1 VALDIVILAAGQG
14 TRMVSDLPKVLHTL
28 AGKPLLGHVIDAA
41 AALSPRSLS
50 VVIGHGA
57 ERVRELMGACGAN
70 WVMQERQLGTGHAVQ
85 QALPALGRDGVT
97 LILYGDVPLVREST
111 LRELVAMATQGPLAL
126 LTVELADPSGYG
138 RVLRNQSGRVAAI
151 VEHKDATPE
160 QREVREVNTGIMAV
174 PNAHLHAWLARLENS
189 NAQREYYLTDIIA
202 MAAQSGVG
210 VEPLEAASEQEV
222 AGVNNREQL
231 ATLERAYQQ
240 LRTRELLLAGVTL
253 RDPARF
259 DLRGRLR
266 HGRDVSIDI
275 NVIIEGEVELGN
287 GVSIGANCVLRNARV
302 GDGAS
307 IQPNSVIEDSD
318 IGPGCSVGPFARLR
332 PGTRMAEGAK
342 IGNFVETKKATI
354 GARSKISHLSYVG
367 DALLG
372 EDVNVGAGT
381 ITCNYDGVNK
391 FQTTIGDGAF
401 IGSNTSLVAPLEVG
415 RNATVGAGS
424 VLTSAVPDAAL
435 AVARGKQRNVEGWK
449 RPQKKS

>member
-1 VALDIVILAAGQG
+1 MALDIVILAAGQG
-14 TRMVSDLPKVLHTL
+14 TRMVSDLPKVLHAL

-41 AALSPRSLS
+41 TALAPRSLS

-57 ERVRELMGACGAN
+57 GRVREAMAATKAN
-70 WVMQERQLGTGHAVQ
+70 WVMQDQQLGTGHAVQ
-85 QALPALGRDGVT
+85 QALPALGRNGVT

-111 LRELVAMATQGPLAL
+111 LRELVAMAVRGPLAL
-126 LTVELADPSGYG
+126 LTVKLADPSGYG
-138 RVLRNQSGRVAAI
+138 RVLRDQRGRVAAI

-160 QREVREVNTGIMAV
+160 QRELREVNTGIMAV
-174 PNAHLHAWLARLENS
+174 PNAHLHGWLASLENR

-202 MAAQSGVG
+202 MAAASGVG
-210 VEPLEAASEQEV
+210 VEPLEAADEHEV

-231 ATLERAYQQ
+231 ATLERAWQQ
-240 LRTRELLLAGVTL
+240 LRARELLLAGVTL

-259 DLRGRLR
+259 DLRGGLR
-266 HGRDVSIDI
+266 HGRDVTIDI
-275 NVIIEGEVELGN
+275 NVIIEGEVELGD
-287 GVSIGANCVLRNARV
+287 GVSVGANCVLRNARI

-318 IGPGCSVGPFARLR
+318 VGPGCTVGPFARLR

-354 GARSKISHLSYVG
+354 GAHSKISHLSYVG

-372 EDVNVGAGT
+372 ADVNVGAGT

-391 FQTTIGDGAF
+391 FRTTIGDGAF
-401 IGSNTSLVAPLEVG
+401 IGSNTSLVAPVEVG

-424 VLTSAVPDAAL
+424 VVTSAVPDEAL
-435 AVARGKQRNVEGWK
+435 AVARGRQRNIEGWQ
-449 RPQKKS
+449 RPQKKP

>member
-1 VALDIVILAAGQG
+1 MALDIVILAAGQG

-111 LRELVAMATQGPLAL
+111 LRELVAMAGKGPLAL
-126 LTVELADPSGYG
+126 LTVELADPTGYG
-138 RVLRNQSGRVAAI
+138 RVLRNQLGRVAAI
-151 VEHKDATPE
+151 VEHKDATAE
-160 QREVREVNTGIMAV
+160 QREVREVNSGIMAV

-210 VEPLEAASEQEV
+210 VEPLQAADEHEV

-231 ATLERAYQQ
+231 AVLERAFQQ
-240 LRTRELLLAGVTL
+240 RRARELLLAGVTL

-266 HGRDVSIDI
+266 HGREVSIEI
-275 NVIIEGEVELGN
+275 NVIIGGEGELGD

-342 IGNFVETKKATI
+342 IGNFVETKKASI

-391 FQTTIGDGAF
+391 FQTTIRDGAF
-401 IGSNTSLVAPLEVG
+401 IGSNTALVAPVEVG

-424 VLTSAVPDAAL
+424 VVTSAVPDEAL

>member
-1 VALDIVILAAGQG
+1 
-14 TRMVSDLPKVLHTL
+14 MVSDLPKVLHTL

-57 ERVRELMGACGAN
+57 ERVRESMVASGAN
-70 WVMQERQLGTGHAVQ
+70 WVMQDRQLGTGHAVQ

-111 LRELVAMATQGPLAL
+111 LRELVAMAGQGPLAL
-126 LTVELADPSGYG
+126 LTVELADPTGYG

-151 VEHKDATPE
+151 VEYKDATSE
-160 QREVREVNTGIMAV
+160 QRELREVNSGIMAV

-210 VEPLEAASEQEV
+210 VEPLQAADEHEV

-231 ATLERAYQQ
+231 AVLERAFQQ
-240 LRTRELLLAGVTL
+240 RRARELLLAGVTL

-302 GDGAS
+302 GEGAS

-391 FQTTIGDGAF
+391 FQTTIRDGAF
-401 IGSNTSLVAPLEVG
+401 IGSNTALVAPVEVG

-424 VLTSAVPDAAL
+424 VVTSAVPDEAL

-449 RPQKKS
+449 RPKKKS

>member
-14 TRMVSDLPKVLHTL
+14 TRMVSDLPKVLHPL

-41 AALSPRSLS
+41 ATLAPRSLN

-57 ERVRELMGACGAN
+57 ERVRQSLADAGAN
-70 WVMQERQLGTGHAVQ
+70 WVMQDQQLGTGHAVQ
-85 QALPALGRDGVT
+85 QALPALGSDGIT

-111 LRELVAMATQGPLAL
+111 LRELVAMARQGPLAL
-126 LTVELADPSGYG
+126 LTVRLADPTGYG
-138 RVLRNQSGRVAAI
+138 RVMRDHRGRVAAI

-174 PNAHLHAWLARLENS
+174 PNARLRDWLGRLENT

-202 MAAQSGVG
+202 MAAHEGVG
-210 VEPLEAASEQEV
+210 VEPLEAASEEEV

-240 LRTRELLLAGVTL
+240 LRARELLLAGVTL

-259 DLRGRLR
+259 DLRGTLR

-275 NVIIEGEVELGN
+275 NVIIEGTVELGS
-287 GVSIGANCVLRNARV
+287 GVTIGANCVLRNARV

-307 IQPNSVIEDSD
+307 IQPNSVVEDAD
-318 IGPGCSVGPFARLR
+318 VGPRCSVGPFARLR

-342 IGNFVETKKATI
+342 IGNFVETKKARI
-354 GARSKISHLSYVG
+354 GAHSKISHLSYVG
-367 DALLG
+367 DAVLG

-401 IGSNTSLVAPLEVG
+401 IGSNTALVAPVEVG

-424 VLTSAVPDAAL
+424 VVTAPVPDGAL
-435 AVARGKQRNVEGWK
+435 AVARGKQRNIEGWK

>member
-1 VALDIVILAAGQG
+1 MALDIVILAAGQG

-111 LRELVAMATQGPLAL
+111 LRELVAMAGKGPLAL
-126 LTVELADPSGYG
+126 LTVELADPTGYG
-138 RVLRNQSGRVAAI
+138 RVLRNQLGRVAAI
-151 VEHKDATPE
+151 VEHKDATAE
-160 QREVREVNTGIMAV
+160 QREVREVNSGIMAV

-210 VEPLEAASEQEV
+210 VEPLQAADEHEV

-231 ATLERAYQQ
+231 AVLERAFQQ
-240 LRTRELLLAGVTL
+240 RRARELLLAGVTL

-342 IGNFVETKKATI
+342 IGNFVETKKASI

-391 FQTTIGDGAF
+391 FQTTIRDGAF
-401 IGSNTSLVAPLEVG
+401 IGSNTALVAPVEVG

-424 VLTSAVPDAAL
+424 VVTSAVPDEAL